1 MANLEDT
8 VRSAAPGGSI
18 AKPLLIALSLYW
30 LRAHCFEEAAQALP
44 RARGRHQHPTKGL
57 GACSED
63 WVDCWTNYRR
73 VAWATW
79 SIPGLVPGK
88 ISRSHLNSLAQR

>member
-8 VRSAAPGGSI
+8 IRSAAPGGSI
-18 AKPLLIALSLYW
+18 AKPLLIALV
-30 LRAHCFEEAAQALP
+30 ALL
-44 RARGRHQHPTKGL
+44 ASGALFRGSSTGPASGTGSSPTSDEGAGGL
-57 GACSED
+57 LGGL
-63 WVDCWTNYRR
+63 VDCWTNYRR